1 MQNYPLQVAQA
12 VLNAGAF
19 KISFDPLFTWTS
31 GIKSP
36 IYCDLRA
43 LTGDVEGRDAIVEA
57 FVEMFP
63 YVKSAD
69 AIAGTATAGISW
81 AAWVADR
88 VKKPMVYVR
97 GAAKEHGTKKRIE
110 GLLKPGS
117 KVVLIE
123 DLISTGGSSISS
135 AEAIA
140 EEGQSEV
147 TAVLAINTHEI
158 PKSVANFEEAGLDLA
173 TITNTSNIIAEA
185 RSQGIIT
192 EEQEAMLA
200 DFWEDPAGWAGR
212 HGLA

>member
-1 MQNYPLQVAQA
+1 MENYPRQIAEAL
-12 VLNAGAF
+12 LSTGAF

-43 LTGDVEGRDAIVEA
+43 LTGDVDARRAVVEA

-63 YVKSAD
+63 FVAQAD

-81 AAWVADR
+81 AAWVAEA
-88 VKKPMVYVR
+88 VSKPMVYVR
-97 GAAKEHGTKKRIE
+97 GAAKSHGTKKRIE
-110 GLLKPGS
+110 GFLKPGS

-135 AEAIA
+135 AEALV
-140 EEGQSEV
+140 EEGQCSV
-147 TAVLAINTHEI
+147 DGVLAINTHGV
-158 PKSVANFEEAGLDLA
+158 PTSVENFEAAGLALN
-173 TITNTSNIIAEA
+173 TITNTAEIIQVARENEA
-185 RSQGIIT
+185 IT
-192 EEQEAMLA
+192 PEQEEMMS
-200 DFWEDPAGWAGR
+200 DFWQDPSRWADR